1 MNVKN
6 ILFFCHPLV
15 PPNCCASTQVQLW
28 CSYSA
33 VAEWWRK
40 NMMVYYFHRIFK
52 WFETLYMKLG
62 YEMLLCSFCSTV
74 GFDFYYTVKVVSALS
89 VTTKITALFSVAKRT
104 FKPSRET
111 TEVTVVLYPQILFV
125 NVEYSFYIGKKDRQY
140 FNVSLC
146 DFLMI
151 QTMFTSNVSFFQK

>member
-1 MNVKN
+1 MFLTWALKELSLCCEGNRDLCSMFIEPCFLFYECQKYSF
-6 ILFFCHPLV
+6 FFCHPLV

-89 VTTKITALFSVAKRT
+89 VYDENYSVVFCSK
-104 FKPSRET
+104 ED
-111 TEVTVVLYPQILFV
+111 I
-125 NVEYSFYIGKKDRQY
+125 
-140 FNVSLC
+140 
-146 DFLMI
+146 
-151 QTMFTSNVSFFQK
+151 

>member
-1 MNVKN
+1 MFLTWALKELSLCCEGNREQGFVFNVHWALFS
-6 ILFFCHPLV
+6 ILWMSKIFFFFCHPLV

-89 VTTKITALFSVAKRT
+89 VYD
-104 FKPSRET
+104 E
-111 TEVTVVLYPQILFV
+111 
-125 NVEYSFYIGKKDRQY
+125 NYSFVFCSKEDI
-140 FNVSLC
+140 
-146 DFLMI
+146 
-151 QTMFTSNVSFFQK
+151 